1 MGPERTGAGMEKRG
15 GRTAGKAQREDP
27 GHPAAPPKLR
37 VALATLGCKV
47 NQCESA
53 GLTEAIAAGGMTPVP
68 FAGQADVY
76 IINTCTVTGRTD
88 GQSRQLIRRAIRQN
102 PAAAILVTGCYAQR
116 APEEI
121 ARIPGVRIVAGN
133 AEKET
138 IPRLLASLGSA
149 EPRLLVGDIA
159 GQRTISPLGATRFPE
174 HTRAFLKIQDGCNG
188 TCSYCIV
195 PRARGASR
203 SLPPEAVRERIALIA
218 GEGYREVVLTGIHL
232 GAYGQDLQPATTLA
246 ALVGEIAAPPL
257 ERLRLSSIEPRE
269 ITTALIGLLAGGVL
283 CRHLHIPLQSG
294 DDAILAAMNRNYD
307 AAFFRDLVG
316 RIVRAVPGIAV
327 GIDVLAGFPGET
339 AAAFANTLRLI
350 EELPIAY
357 LHVFPFS
364 RRPGTPAAGMAGQV
378 PEAVKRE
385 RAALLRALGA
395 RKKEAFAAGF
405 IGEPLDVLIESRRDK
420 ATGLSLG
427 LTDNYLSL
435 AVRGQTAAN
444 RIVRVRPLSLAG
456 GRLLAEV
463 IPEVIHG

>member
-1 MGPERTGAGMEKRG
+1 M
-15 GRTAGKAQREDP
+15 
-27 GHPAAPPKLR
+27 
-37 VALATLGCKV
+37 ATLGCKV

-68 FAGQADVY
+68 FSGRADVY
-76 IINTCTVTGRTD
+76 IVNTCTVTGRSD
-88 GQSRQLIRRAIRQN
+88 CQSRQLIRRAIRQN
-102 PAAAILVTGCYAQR
+102 PAAAVLVTGCYAQR

-138 IPRLLASLGSA
+138 IPRLLATLGTA
-149 EPRLLVGDIA
+149 EPQLLVGDIA
-159 GQRTISPLGATRFPE
+159 GQRTISRLGATRFPE
-174 HTRAFLKIQDGCNG
+174 HTRAFLKVQDGCNG

-195 PRARGASR
+195 PRARGPSR
-203 SLPPEAVRERIALIA
+203 SLPREAVRERIALIA
-218 GEGYREVVLTGIHL
+218 KEGYREVVLTGIHL
-232 GAYGQDLQPATTLA
+232 GAYGQDLKPATTLA
-246 ALVGEIAAPPL
+246 DLIGEIAASPL

-269 ITTALIGLLAGGVL
+269 ITTALIGLLAGGRVL

-307 AAFFRDLVG
+307 TAFFRSLVE
-316 RIVRAVPGIAV
+316 RIVGAVPGLAV

-339 AAAFANTLRLI
+339 EAAFANTLRLI
-350 EELPIAY
+350 EGLPIAY

-378 PEAVKRE
+378 PEAVKKE
-385 RAALLRALGA
+385 RAALLRALGT
-395 RKKEAFAAGF
+395 RKKETFAAGF
-405 IGEPLDVLIESRRDK
+405 IGQSLDVLIESRRDK

-435 AVRGQTAAN
+435 AVRD
-444 RIVRVRPLSLAG
+444 RKSVV
-456 GRLLAEV
+456 
-463 IPEVIHG
+463 